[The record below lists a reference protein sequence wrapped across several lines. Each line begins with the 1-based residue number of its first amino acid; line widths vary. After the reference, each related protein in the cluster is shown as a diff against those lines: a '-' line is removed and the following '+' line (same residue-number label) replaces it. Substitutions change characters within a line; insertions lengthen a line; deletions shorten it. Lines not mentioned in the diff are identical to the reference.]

1 MNTAEVAATRRATV
15 VVVTEDEHSEGCCTS
30 TATVVVVT
38 EDEHSEGKLS
48 TMDDLEW
55 LQL

>member
-1 MNTAEVAATRRATV
+1 MNTARVAVTSTATV
-15 VVVTEDEHSEGCCTS
+15 AVVTEDEHSEGCCTS

-48 TMDDLEW
+48 TMDNLEW